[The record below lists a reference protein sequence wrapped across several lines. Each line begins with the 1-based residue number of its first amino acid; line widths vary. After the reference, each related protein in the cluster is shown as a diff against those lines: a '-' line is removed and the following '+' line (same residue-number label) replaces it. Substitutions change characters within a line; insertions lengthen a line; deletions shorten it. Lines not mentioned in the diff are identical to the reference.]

1 MNFLTIT
8 LTRIKKMP
16 KHQPL
21 PQVDA
26 ASAAEWFNGWWHGIA
41 VGVVCGTAFGVIAG
55 GVL

>member
-41 VGVVCGTAFGVIAG
+41 VGIVCGTAFGVIAG
-55 GVL
+55 GVM